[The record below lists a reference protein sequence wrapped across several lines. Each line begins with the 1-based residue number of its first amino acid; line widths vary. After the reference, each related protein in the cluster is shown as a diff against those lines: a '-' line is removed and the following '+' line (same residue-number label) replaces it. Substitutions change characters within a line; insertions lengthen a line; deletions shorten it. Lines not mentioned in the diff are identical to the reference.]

1 MKDFSIDNLTYSQKA
16 LLSHWFSTIGL
27 TSCGAYDESVKTF
40 LPPKL
45 YASLKRVRRARN
57 PMVREMMEEAFFPGF
72 LDDIPF
78 PPLQDA
84 DFTFIDLFAG
94 IGGFHQAMERLGGR
108 CVFASEWDDHAQK
121 TYARNYGIVPFGD
134 ITKIDEHD
142 VPDHDVLCAGF
153 PCQPFSKAGKQLGF
167 DDETKGTLFFD
178 IKRILKSKINNGH
191 PTRYIVLE
199 NVRNLVSHDSGKT
212 WRTISSN
219 LKALGY
225 RLTPEPLI
233 VSPHYFGIP
242 QLRERV
248 LILGVYE
255 PHNVEEPLV
264 VELPRFLNKADC
276 DVHRILEDEEV
287 DPSYY
292 LNAQEVAEIDM
303 WDEFYHGIKESVL
316 GFPVWAEYFKVPP
329 EDDMPGWKREFVIKN
344 NALYR
349 NNKRFIDGWLRR
361 YNNLAD
367 VTPTM
372 RKLEWQV
379 GDNAE
384 SLWECLMQKRPSGLR
399 VKRIDCAPALVA
411 IVQVPIVG
419 PRRRRMTV
427 REAARL
433 QSFPDDFVPNPV
445 MHEAYKQ
452 FGNAVNVEVVRI
464 CSESLFR
471 LGEQPII
478 FE

>member
-1 MKDFSIDNLTYSQKA
+1 MKDFSIDNLTCSQKA
-16 LLSHWFSTIGL
+16 VLSHWFSTIGL
-27 TSCGAYDESVKTF
+27 ASCGAYDESVKAF
-40 LPPKL
+40 LPSKL
-45 YASLKRVRRARN
+45 YASLKRVRCARS

-178 IKRILKSKINNGH
+178 IKRILRSKIDNGH

-212 WRTISSN
+212 WRTIASN

-292 LNAQEVAEIDM
+292 LNAQEIAEIDM

-329 EDDMPGWKREFVIKN
+329 EDDMPVWKREFVIKN

-361 YNNLAD
+361 YNNLVD

-433 QSFPDDFVPNPV
+433 QSFPDDFVPNPI

>member
-1 MKDFSIDNLTYSQKA
+1 MKDFSADNLSYDQKA
-16 LLSHWFSTIGL
+16 VLSHWFSTIGIAA
-27 TSCGAYDESVKTF
+27 CKAYEERVKKF

-45 YASLKRVRRARN
+45 LASLKSVRQRRQ
-57 PMVREMMEEAFFPGF
+57 PMVKETMEQVFFPGF

-78 PPLQDA
+78 PPLCDS

-108 CVFASEWDDHAQK
+108 CVFASEWDDHAQR
-121 TYARNYGIVPFGD
+121 TYARNYGMLPFGD

-167 DDETKGTLFFD
+167 EDETKGTLFFD
-178 IKRILKSKINNGH
+178 IKRILRSKIDNGH

-212 WRTISSN
+212 WKTISSN
-219 LKALGY
+219 LRSLGY

-255 PHNVEEPLV
+255 PHNVDAPLTV
-264 VELPRFLNKADC
+264 KLPRFMRKEDC
-276 DVHRILEDEEV
+276 DVHEILEDGAV
-287 DPSYY
+287 APAYY
-292 LNAQEVAEIDM
+292 LTAREISEIDM
-303 WDEFYHGIKESVL
+303 WDEFYRGIKETVL
-316 GFPVWAEYFKVPP
+316 GFPVWAECFLAPP
-329 EDDMPGWKREFVIKN
+329 DGGMPEWKQEFVRKN

-361 YNNLAD
+361 HNNLED

-384 SLWECLMQKRPSGLR
+384 SLWDCLMQKRPSGLR
-399 VKRIDCAPALVA
+399 VKRADCAPALVA
-411 IVQVPIVG
+411 IVQVPIIG
-419 PRRRRMTV
+419 PCRRRMTV

-433 QSFPDDFVPNPV
+433 QSFPDDFIPNPV

-464 CSESLFR
+464 CSASLFR
-471 LGEQPII
+471 HGEQPII